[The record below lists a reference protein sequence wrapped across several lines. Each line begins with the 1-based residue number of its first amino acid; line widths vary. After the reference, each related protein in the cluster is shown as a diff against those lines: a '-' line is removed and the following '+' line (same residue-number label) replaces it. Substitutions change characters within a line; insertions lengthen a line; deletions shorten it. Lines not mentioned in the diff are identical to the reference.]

1 MQVFII
7 GTALETAKVL
17 DSKRLNKQIV
27 ECDQI
32 FNALSGGKAWK
43 NHPCTLQYKEHK
55 DWLTCY
61 KNCLLHYKK
70 YLMHDT
76 SEDHLG
82 KARIWNLYALYYTPK
97 FHNNDYF
104 DQMKRRLFEKDEEH
118 YKQWSYLGKS
128 LDNWYFVDNILRIYR
143 NGKRLK

>member
-17 DSKRLNKQIV
+17 DIRRLNKQII
-27 ECDQI
+27 ECEQI

-55 DWLTCY
+55 EWLTCY
-61 KNCLLHYKK
+61 KNCLFHYKK

-76 SEDHLG
+76 SEDHLC
-82 KARIWNLYALYYTPK
+82 KAKIWNLYALDYTPN
-97 FHNNDYF
+97 FHTDIYF
-104 DQMKRRLFEKDEEH
+104 DQMKRRLYTKNNE
-118 YKQWSYLGKS
+118 YYNQWSFLGES
-128 LDNWYFVDNILRIYR
+128 EENWYYVNNIWCIYK
-143 NGKRLK
+143 NGKRI